1 MTQENSAKL
10 LAVVCFE
17 SKEDQ
22 VKCGYPGCKHY
33 VYRRIH
39 VVEDGGEISIL
50 GSTCFAKK
58 YQGKEPLGTANFGHS
73 GDGKMLT
80 ADERELLLQNTAA
93 LIARFAQEQ
102 KVQQQQDEQSRVL
115 PPPPAVSLAVQQS
128 SSAVAVVESPWPWQK
143 PLSSN
148 WYILLQ
154 DGSGWVRVQHTDG
167 KQLLVP
173 WPVFDGWDETLPPQ
187 VGEPS
192 EELMGYVLKDVPAA
206 LGYLRGQRDWESK
219 AGRWRD
225 VLVEISKR
233 KKGGGKDFEPRWAT
247 A

>member
-17 SKEDQ
+17 SKKEQ

-39 VVEDGGEISIL
+39 VVEDGGKISIL

-58 YQGKEPLGTANFGHS
+58 YQGKEPLGTANFGHGS
-73 GDGKMLT
+73 DGKVLN

-93 LIARFAQEQ
+93 LIARFEQERRD
-102 KVQQQQDEQSRVL
+102 QQQQNEKNRTL
-115 PPPPAVSLAVQQS
+115 PPPPAMSLTVQRS
-128 SSAVAVVESPWPWQK
+128 SSAVAVAESPWYWQK

-154 DGSGWVRVQHTDG
+154 DGSGWVRVQHADG

-173 WPVFDGWDETLPPQ
+173 WPMFDGWDEAFPPHI
-187 VGEPS
+187 GHPS
-192 EELMGYVLKDVPAA
+192 AECQGYVLQDVPVA
-206 LGYLRGQRDWESK
+206 LQYLRNQCNWESK
-219 AGRWRD
+219 AGRWKD
-225 VLVEISKR
+225 VLKQIQPRKR
-233 KKGGGKDFEPRWAT
+233 TSGWRF
-247 A
+247 